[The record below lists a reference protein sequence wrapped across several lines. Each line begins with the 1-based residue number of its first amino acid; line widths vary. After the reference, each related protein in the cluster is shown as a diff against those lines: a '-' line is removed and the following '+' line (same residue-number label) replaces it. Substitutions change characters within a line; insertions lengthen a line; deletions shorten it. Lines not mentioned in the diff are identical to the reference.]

1 MAKHI
6 EGSHDQTRILEMID
20 ARNDAIRT
28 GDAARA
34 LAPLAADAT
43 AYELQPPLAY
53 HGEAAR
59 DRKGLEAWFETWDG
73 PVAIEMPDP
82 TISVDGDLAFAYGL
96 CRMRG
101 KKKGEGHV
109 ELWYRTTLCL
119 ERQHGEWKVVHE
131 HSSVPFRMDGSEKAA
146 HDLRP

>member
-1 MAKHI
+1 MVKRNGNRD
-6 EGSHDQTRILEMID
+6 EDSILEMID
-20 ARNDAIRT
+20 ARNDAIRA

-34 LAPLAADAT
+34 LAPLAKDAT

-53 HGEAAR
+53 EGEAAR
-59 DRKGLEAWFETWDG
+59 DLAGLEAWFDTWDG

-101 KKKGEGHV
+101 RKKGEGHV

-119 ERQHGEWKVVHE
+119 ERQSGEWKVVHE

-146 HDLRP
+146 LDLRP

>member
-1 MAKHI
+1 MGKHFDDTQ
-6 EGSHDQTRILEMID
+6 EHKRILEMID
-20 ARNDAIRT
+20 ARNDAIRA

-34 LAPLAADAT
+34 LAPLAVDAT

-53 HGEAAR
+53 QGEAAR
-59 DRKGLEAWFETWDG
+59 DREGMEAWFETWDG

-82 TISVDGDLAFAYGL
+82 TIAVDGDLAFAYGL

-101 KKKGEGHV
+101 KKAGEGHV

-119 ERQHGEWKVVHE
+119 VRQRGEWKVVHE
-131 HSSVPFRMDGSEKAA
+131 HSSVPFHMDGSEKAA
-146 HDLRP
+146 LDLRP